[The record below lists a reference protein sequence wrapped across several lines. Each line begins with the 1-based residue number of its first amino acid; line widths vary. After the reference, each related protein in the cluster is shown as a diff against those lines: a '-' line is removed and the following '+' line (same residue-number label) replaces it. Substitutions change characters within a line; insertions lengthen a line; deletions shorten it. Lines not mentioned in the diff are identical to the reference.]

1 MKRWKWVIGLFVWSV
16 VLSLCGVAAQAAGF
30 APAITAQ
37 EGEPDTVIEVSLP
50 YDGSLGEIA
59 AFRASVEYNPE
70 AFEYLRPQ
78 YGEAIQKGTVTIAE
92 QTGVVSGVYTAS
104 SKGPFLESGDSI
116 TFRFRVLEDAPAGSY
131 GFFVSVFEIASPEP
145 VRLYQDVDVSLSF
158 RVLEPPSSDARLLS
172 LEPDSGTFDPV
183 FHPDCFVYSM
193 TVPYQVD
200 TVTFTAEPVAGAL
213 CRVNRKNLGAGGSD
227 TVFTITVTAEDGVTK
242 NLYQIVVHRE
252 EEEKPILSGESQLL
266 SLVPA
271 TGTLTPAFDPEQ
283 LTYSLTVPF
292 EVTTMTFT
300 AEASE
305 GASYRVN
312 RKNLGAGGSDTL
324 FTITVTAEDGET
336 KTEYQVT
343 VHRQEKEEEEK
354 PILSEEAQLLSLVP
368 ATGTLTP
375 AFDPDRL
382 TYSLTVP
389 FEVTTMTFT
398 AEASEG
404 ASYRVNRKN
413 LGAGGSDTLFT
424 ITVTAEDGETKTIYQ
439 VTVHRQEK
447 EEEEK
452 PILSEEAQL
461 LSLVPATGTL
471 TPAFDPDRLTYS
483 LTVPFE
489 VTTMTFTAEASEGAS
504 YRVNRKNLGAGGS
517 DTLFTITVT
526 AEDGEKK
533 TEYQVTV
540 HRQEKQSTA
549 GSDST
554 NTSGSSSTSS
564 TGKRNDEDKTASG
577 TAESNSSSKGEE
589 SSTENEQVLPV
600 AGTTGDGPSSGDGGG
615 TQAMGETGAG
625 GIIFQNGSA
634 SLVPGMLA
642 MLAFVLFCFLS
653 GPLSKELAKHFPGKE
668 SPLASSEDTSK
679 P

>member
-59 AFRASVEYNPE
+59 AFRASVEYDPE

-78 YGEAIQKGTVTIAE
+78 YGEAIQEGTVTIAE

-116 TFRFRVLEDAPAGSY
+116 TFRFRVLEEAPAGSY

-172 LEPDSGTFDPV
+172 LEPDSGTLDPV

-200 TVTFTAEPVAGAL
+200 AVTFTAEPVAGAL

-252 EEEKPILSGESQLL
+252 EEEKPILSAES
-266 SLVPA
+266 
-271 TGTLTPAFDPEQ
+271 
-283 LTYSLTVPF
+283 
-292 EVTTMTFT
+292 
-300 AEASE
+300 
-305 GASYRVN
+305 
-312 RKNLGAGGSDTL
+312 
-324 FTITVTAEDGET
+324 
-336 KTEYQVT
+336 
-343 VHRQEKEEEEK
+343 
-354 PILSEEAQLLSLVP
+354 QLLSLVP

-471 TPAFDPDRLTYS
+471 TPAFDPEQLTYS

-526 AEDGEKK
+526 AEDGETK

-564 TGKRNDEDKTASG
+564 TGKRNEEDKTASE
-577 TAESNSSSKGEE
+577 TAESNSSSEGEE

-600 AGTTGDGPSSGDGGG
+600 AAGTTGDGPSSGDGGG
-615 TQAMGETGAG
+615 TQAVGETGAG

-653 GPLSKELAKHFPGKE
+653 GPLSKELAKRFPGKE
-668 SPLASSEDTSK
+668 SPPASSEDTLK

>member
-30 APAITAQ
+30 APTITAQ

-59 AFRASVEYNPE
+59 AFRASVEYDPE

-78 YGEAIQKGTVTIAE
+78 YGEAIQEGTVTIAE

-116 TFRFRVLEDAPAGSY
+116 TFRFRVLEKAPAGSY

-172 LEPDSGTFDPV
+172 LEPDSGTLDPV

-200 TVTFTAEPVAGAL
+200 AVTFTAEPVAGAL
-213 CRVNRKNLGAGGSD
+213 CRVNRKNLGACGSD

-336 KTEYQVT
+336 KTIYQVT

-368 ATGTLTP
+368 TTGTLTP

-447 EEEEK
+447 
-452 PILSEEAQL
+452 
-461 LSLVPATGTL
+461 
-471 TPAFDPDRLTYS
+471 
-483 LTVPFE
+483 
-489 VTTMTFTAEASEGAS
+489 
-504 YRVNRKNLGAGGS
+504 
-517 DTLFTITVT
+517 
-526 AEDGEKK
+526 
-533 TEYQVTV
+533 
-540 HRQEKQSTA
+540 QSTA

-564 TGKRNDEDKTASG
+564 TGKRDEEDKTASG
-577 TAESNSSSKGEE
+577 TAESNSSSEGEE

-615 TQAMGETGAG
+615 TQAVGETGAG

-653 GPLSKELAKHFPGKE
+653 GPLSKELAKRFPGKE

>member
-78 YGEAIQKGTVTIAE
+78 YGEAIQEGTVTIAE
-92 QTGVVSGVYTAS
+92 QTGIVSGVYTAS

-116 TFRFRVLEDAPAGSY
+116 TFR
-131 GFFVSVFEIASPEP
+131 FFVSVFEIASPEP

-172 LEPDSGTFDPV
+172 LEPDSGTLDPV

-252 EEEKPILSGESQLL
+252 EEEKPILSEEAQLL

-271 TGTLTPAFDPEQ
+271 TGTLTPAFDADR

-343 VHRQEKEEEEK
+343 VHRQEK
-354 PILSEEAQLLSLVP
+354 
-368 ATGTLTP
+368 
-375 AFDPDRL
+375 
-382 TYSLTVP
+382 
-389 FEVTTMTFT
+389 
-398 AEASEG
+398 
-404 ASYRVNRKN
+404 
-413 LGAGGSDTLFT
+413 
-424 ITVTAEDGETKTIYQ
+424 
-439 VTVHRQEK
+439 
-447 EEEEK
+447 
-452 PILSEEAQL
+452 
-461 LSLVPATGTL
+461 
-471 TPAFDPDRLTYS
+471 
-483 LTVPFE
+483 
-489 VTTMTFTAEASEGAS
+489 
-504 YRVNRKNLGAGGS
+504 
-517 DTLFTITVT
+517 
-526 AEDGEKK
+526 
-533 TEYQVTV
+533 
-540 HRQEKQSTA
+540 QSTA

-564 TGKRNDEDKTASG
+564 TGKRDEEDKTASE
-577 TAESNSSSKGEE
+577 TAESNSSSEGEE

-600 AGTTGDGPSSGDGGG
+600 AAGTTGDGPSSGDGGG
-615 TQAMGETGAG
+615 TQAVGETGAG

-653 GPLSKELAKHFPGKE
+653 GPLSKELAKRFPGKE

>member
-30 APAITAQ
+30 APAIKAQ

-59 AFRASVEYNPE
+59 AFRASVEYDPE

-78 YGEAIQKGTVTIAE
+78 YGEAIQEGTVTIAE

-116 TFRFRVLEDAPAGSY
+116 TFRFRVLEEAPAGSY

-172 LEPDSGTFDPV
+172 LEPDSGTLDPV

-200 TVTFTAEPVAGAL
+200 AVTFTAEPVAGAL

-252 EEEKPILSGESQLL
+252 EEEKPILSAESQLL

-283 LTYSLTVPF
+283 
-292 EVTTMTFT
+292 
-300 AEASE
+300 
-305 GASYRVN
+305 
-312 RKNLGAGGSDTL
+312 
-324 FTITVTAEDGET
+324 
-336 KTEYQVT
+336 
-343 VHRQEKEEEEK
+343 
-354 PILSEEAQLLSLVP
+354 
-368 ATGTLTP
+368 
-375 AFDPDRL
+375 L

-461 LSLVPATGTL
+461 LSLIPAIGTL

-526 AEDGEKK
+526 AEDGETK

-564 TGKRNDEDKTASG
+564 TGKRNEEDKTASG
-577 TAESNSSSKGEE
+577 TAESNSSSEGEE

-600 AGTTGDGPSSGDGGG
+600 AAGTTGDGPSSGDGGG
-615 TQAMGETGAG
+615 TQAVGETGAG

-653 GPLSKELAKHFPGKE
+653 GPLSKELAKRFPGKE

>member
-30 APAITAQ
+30 APTITAQ

-116 TFRFRVLEDAPAGSY
+116 TFRFRVLEEAPAGSY

-172 LEPDSGTFDPV
+172 LEPDSGTLDPV

-305 GASYRVN
+305 GAR
-312 RKNLGAGGSDTL
+312 
-324 FTITVTAEDGET
+324 
-336 KTEYQVT
+336 
-343 VHRQEKEEEEK
+343 
-354 PILSEEAQLLSLVP
+354 
-368 ATGTLTP
+368 
-375 AFDPDRL
+375 
-382 TYSLTVP
+382 
-389 FEVTTMTFT
+389 
-398 AEASEG
+398 
-404 ASYRVNRKN
+404 
-413 LGAGGSDTLFT
+413 
-424 ITVTAEDGETKTIYQ
+424 
-439 VTVHRQEK
+439 
-447 EEEEK
+447 
-452 PILSEEAQL
+452 
-461 LSLVPATGTL
+461 
-471 TPAFDPDRLTYS
+471 
-483 LTVPFE
+483 
-489 VTTMTFTAEASEGAS
+489 
-504 YRVNRKNLGAGGS
+504 
-517 DTLFTITVT
+517 
-526 AEDGEKK
+526 
-533 TEYQVTV
+533 
-540 HRQEKQSTA
+540 
-549 GSDST
+549 
-554 NTSGSSSTSS
+554 
-564 TGKRNDEDKTASG
+564 
-577 TAESNSSSKGEE
+577 
-589 SSTENEQVLPV
+589 
-600 AGTTGDGPSSGDGGG
+600 
-615 TQAMGETGAG
+615 
-625 GIIFQNGSA
+625 
-634 SLVPGMLA
+634 
-642 MLAFVLFCFLS
+642 
-653 GPLSKELAKHFPGKE
+653 
-668 SPLASSEDTSK
+668 
-679 P
+679 